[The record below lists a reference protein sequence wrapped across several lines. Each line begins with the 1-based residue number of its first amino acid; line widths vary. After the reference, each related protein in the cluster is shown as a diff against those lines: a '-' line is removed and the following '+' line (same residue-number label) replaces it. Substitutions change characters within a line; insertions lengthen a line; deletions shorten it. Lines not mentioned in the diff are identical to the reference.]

1 MSGHTHAWHDGF
13 NFGRLKVEKCV
24 YLCGSFYGCDLK
36 KKIVLQKIFLVEVG
50 LIKYVI
56 CLILFKLRIGN
67 KITKKYIY

>member
-36 KKIVLQKIFLVEVG
+36 KNSFIENIFS
-50 LIKYVI
+50 
-56 CLILFKLRIGN
+56 
-67 KITKKYIY
+67 